1 MVKNDVP
8 SIVKPKSKVPKSRPK
23 GQDLFWYKSANS
35 KSGSEWPPWLI
46 QPKKLTRWTVRS
58 RIWGRPTCSRNSLS
72 INPNFWKESSWV
84 PRMMPLIQPKILICQ
99 FYTSQFCPKSNL
111 IKDKIPVLAHEL
123 TSYVNTMILIGNLD
137 LGHIIDTLNYFA
149 TPTPKLL
156 VLVSLDLDSG
166 LTIQELSYKVDSRFN
181 NVLFLFDPGQV

>member
-1 MVKNDVP
+1 
-8 SIVKPKSKVPKSRPK
+8 
-23 GQDLFWYKSANS
+23 
-35 KSGSEWPPWLI
+35 
-46 QPKKLTRWTVRS
+46 
-58 RIWGRPTCSRNSLS
+58 
-72 INPNFWKESSWV
+72 
-84 PRMMPLIQPKILICQ
+84 
-99 FYTSQFCPKSNL
+99 
-111 IKDKIPVLAHEL
+111 
-123 TSYVNTMILIGNLD
+123 MILIGNLD

>member
-1 MVKNDVP
+1 MIHPAKNF
-8 SIVKPKSKVPKSRPK
+8 
-23 GQDLFWYKSANS
+23 DLSVLHI
-35 KSGSEWPPWLI
+35 PVL
-46 QPKKLTRWTVRS
+46 R
-58 RIWGRPTCSRNSLS
+58 
-72 INPNFWKESSWV
+72 
-84 PRMMPLIQPKILICQ
+84 
-99 FYTSQFCPKSNL
+99 PKSNL

-166 LTIQELSYKVDSRFN
+166 LTLVKSRHN
-181 NVLFLFDPGQV
+181 K